1 MTLISKSQLQ
11 YLKDQLKE
19 MGNFSSIQT
28 RYFWIAVILI
38 GSAGIWLPIV
48 LSLALGEDLNRSE
61 IPMNLTTFYIS
72 IYFAGCV
79 DGIFKTI
86 DLLDNKYDIKSKL
99 LNIILLILISF
110 FLVITTV
117 WLSVKNHFWVPL
129 ALSVIGAIIGLWLW
143 WDNNTENPTFNDRL
157 REEARETHG
166 QKW

>member
-1 MTLISKSQLQ
+1 MTLISKSQRQHLRGQ
-11 YLKDQLKE
+11 IRE
-19 MGNFSSIQT
+19 MGNFSSIQA

-48 LSLALGEDLNRSE
+48 LSLALGENLDRSE

-86 DLLDNKYDIKSKL
+86 DLLDNKYEIKSKL

-117 WLSVKNHFWVPL
+117 WLSVKNHFWIPL
-129 ALSVIGAIIGLWLW
+129 SLSVVGAIIGLWLW
-143 WDNNTENPTFNDRL
+143 WDNNTENPTFSDRL

-166 QKW
+166 KKW